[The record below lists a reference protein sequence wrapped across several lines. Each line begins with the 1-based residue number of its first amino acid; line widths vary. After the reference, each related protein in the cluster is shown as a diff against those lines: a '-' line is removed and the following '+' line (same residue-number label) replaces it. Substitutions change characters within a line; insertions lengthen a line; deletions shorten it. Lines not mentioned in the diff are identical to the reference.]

1 VVATGANSIY
11 SGSIQRIGVTSGAM
25 KRAAAI
31 LSIIAIGAALPGIA
45 DAQGRGRGGDRDR
58 DRGERSEQDRAR
70 GGVRQGS
77 MVPLERVIPH
87 LNRRT
92 PGQMVDTRVQ
102 ERGGQTV
109 YRVRWRSA
117 DGRGIDYLVDAATG
131 RIVGVV
137 GE

>member
-1 VVATGANSIY
+1 
-11 SGSIQRIGVTSGAM
+11 M
-25 KRAAAI
+25 KRVAYLFSILAI
-31 LSIIAIGAALPGIA
+31 AAALPGVA
-45 DAQGRGRGGDRDR
+45 DAQGRGRKGGDG
-58 DRGERSEQDRAR
+58 DRGQLERSEQDRAR

-77 MVPLERVIPH
+77 MVPLERVIPQ

-102 ERGGQTV
+102 ERGGQIV

-131 RIVGVV
+131 RIVGAV